1 MLEAERSK
9 KDEKGRFK
17 AMSAKYVPSSLNE
30 IQAGFDLDIAKQ
42 SKVSFDPD
50 IDYDDEFEETE
61 INAKSVGKQPT
72 VNNSENNGDSGIGAD
87 NEVGEKNNWHT
98 LILKS
103 CYVLYL
109 LVIVYLFVKLRRDLI
124 RFVFLKNVNKNS

>member
-61 INAKSVGKQPT
+61 INGKSASKQPT
-72 VNNSENNGDSGIGAD
+72 VNNSETNGDSGIGAD
-87 NEVGEKNNWHT
+87 TEVGEKTNRHT
-98 LILKS
+98 LIKKT
-103 CYVLYL
+103 CYC
-109 LVIVYLFVKLRRDLI
+109 IKW
-124 RFVFLKNVNKNS
+124 

>member
-61 INAKSVGKQPT
+61 INGKSAASKQPT
-72 VNNSENNGDSGIGAD
+72 VNNSETNGDSGIGAD
-87 NEVGEKNNWHT
+87 TEVGEKTNRHT
-98 LILKS
+98 LIKKT
-103 CYVLYL
+103 CYC
-109 LVIVYLFVKLRRDLI
+109 I
-124 RFVFLKNVNKNS
+124 NWW